1 MNLHWLVSGQDGG
14 RLILVFNGFAMDEN
28 PWRIWPQP
36 KASSLAFVGGYQNL
50 FEPLEVSDL
59 ARLRSFSRVD
69 VIAWSLGVW
78 VYSTVASAWA
88 LPPGK
93 RVAVNGTL
101 NPLNAQ
107 WGIPPAIFALTRKT
121 FSVETRETFYRR
133 VCGSEEVWA
142 HFQRHA
148 PLRLAEDQAGELAVL
163 HEVLQNT
170 ASFVPPE
177 QARQFFSSVI
187 IGAKDL
193 IMPPAAQRRYWHG
206 GREVDAGHFLFHLW
220 PSWEAFLASPEDT
233 VHAV

>member
-1 MNLHWLVSGQDGG
+1 MNLQWVVSGPPGG

-28 PWRIWPQP
+28 PWHLWPEPQ
-36 KASSLAFVGGYQNL
+36 ASSLAFVSGYQKL
-50 FEPLEVSDL
+50 FEPLEAAEL

-88 LPPGK
+88 LPPGQ

-101 NPLNAQ
+101 NPLHAQ

-121 FSVETRETFYRR
+121 FSAETRETFYRR
-133 VCGSEEVWA
+133 VCGSDEVWA
-142 HFQRHA
+142 LFQRHA
-148 PLRLAEDQAGELAVL
+148 PQRLAEDQAVELAVL
-163 HEVLQNT
+163 HEALQNT

-177 QARQFFSSVI
+177 QSRQLFSSVV
-187 IGAKDL
+187 IGTKDL
-193 IMPPAAQRRYWHG
+193 IMPPAAQRRFWQG
-206 GREVDAGHFLFHLW
+206 GREVDAGHFVFHLW
-220 PSWEAFLASPEDT
+220 PTWEAFLAVPEDS